1 MLQGEDIFT
10 VNTGMEAV
18 YRFNATDD
26 DDFTVST
33 MDGVPANGN
42 LVQVGSELSFTFTV
56 PFAMQNLADFSL
68 GFSAEDSEG
77 ATSSLQP
84 QLQIC
89 PCVNGNCTIDGVADA
104 GADTIVLNCECPE
117 GTVHW
122 FATLCDMIKL
132 HTFWLVCASA
142 EWKTAM
148 TIGIEVIPQ
157 VIVPFIIQR

>member
-26 DDFTVST
+26 DDFSVST
-33 MDGVPANGN
+33 MDGVPDNGN
-42 LVQVGSELSFTFTV
+42 LVQNGSDLSFTFTIQ
-56 PFAMQNLADFSL
+56 FGMQNLADFSL
-68 GFSAEDSEG
+68 GFSAMDSEG

-89 PCVNGNCTIDGVADA
+89 ACVNGNCTIEGVADT

-122 FATLCDMIKL
+122 FATLCDMIKH
-132 HTFWLVCASA
+132 HTLAS
-142 EWKTAM
+142 M
-148 TIGIEVIPQ
+148 CIC
-157 VIVPFIIQR
+157 

>member
-26 DDFTVST
+26 DDFSVST

-42 LVQVGSELSFTFTV
+42 LVQNGSDLSFTFTI

-68 GFSAEDSEG
+68 GFSAVDSEG

-89 PCVNGNCTIDGVADA
+89 ACVNGNCTIEGVTDT
-104 GADTIVLNCECPE
+104 GANTIVLNCECPE
-117 GTVHW
+117 GTAHW
-122 FATLCDMIKL
+122 FATLCDMIKH
-132 HTFWLVCASA
+132 HTLAS
-142 EWKTAM
+142 
-148 TIGIEVIPQ
+148 ICIC
-157 VIVPFIIQR
+157 

>member
-26 DDFTVST
+26 DDFDVVT
-33 MDGVPANGN
+33 MDGVPLNGN
-42 LVQVGSELSFTFTV
+42 LVQNGSELSFTFTIQ
-56 PFAMQNLADFSL
+56 FGMQNLADFSL
-68 GFSAEDSEG
+68 GFSATDSEG

-89 PCVNGNCTIDGVADA
+89 ACVNGNCTIEGVADT

-122 FATLCDMIKL
+122 FATLYDMIKH
-132 HTFWLVCASA
+132 HTLASQYVHLLNGR
-142 EWKTAM
+142 W
-148 TIGIEVIPQ
+148 Q
-157 VIVPFIIQR
+157 

>member
-26 DDFTVST
+26 DDFSVST
-33 MDGVPANGN
+33 MDRVPDNGN
-42 LVQVGSELSFTFTV
+42 LVQNGSNLSFTFTIQ
-56 PFAMQNLADFSL
+56 FGMQNLADFSL
-68 GFSAEDSEG
+68 GFSAMDSEG

-84 QLQIC
+84 QLRIC
-89 PCVNGNCTIDGVADA
+89 ACVNGNCTIEGVADT

-122 FATLCDMIKL
+122 FATLCDMIKHHAL
-132 HTFWLVCASA
+132 AS
-142 EWKTAM
+142 M
-148 TIGIEVIPQ
+148 CIC
-157 VIVPFIIQR
+157 